1 MKTVVVVSQD
11 IAVVNLAEGILKRHH
26 NTVIFSGIQ
35 SALDYIYNTIPSL
48 VVIDIKLDDL
58 STVGIINDL
67 KDDPIFNQLP
77 FLAIL
82 SEDAVLRDLSA
93 LFVEDYLWKKDLGQE
108 LLTRVNIAIL
118 RSERIVEIN
127 PLTHLP
133 GNISINRQI
142 EERLE
147 SGVSFAFAYADLDF
161 FKPFN
166 DKYGFSRGD
175 EVIKITSRIILN
187 VVKNR
192 QQQGSF
198 IGHIGGDDFVFI
210 MDIPLIEETSQEI
223 IDTFDRLIPSFYDQ
237 EDRDCGFILS
247 VDRQGKRNQ
256 FPIMGISIG
265 ITDNRHRQFFHYG
278 ELTEAAS
285 EMKKHAKKNR
295 ESSYSIDKRRFDD
308 SLKTPSA

>member
-1 MKTVVVVSQD
+1 MKTVVIVSQD
-11 IAVVNLAEGILKRHH
+11 IVVVNLAEGILKRLY
-26 NTVIFSGIQ
+26 NAVIFKGMQ
-35 SALDYIYNTIPSL
+35 PALDYIYNTIPSL
-48 VVIDIKLDDL
+48 VVVDIELDDR
-58 STVGIINDL
+58 STVGLINDL

-77 FLAIL
+77 FLA
-82 SEDAVLRDLSA
+82 VLADHSSLKDLPA
-93 LFVEDYLWKKDLGQE
+93 LFVEDYLWEKDLEQE
-108 LLTRVNIAIL
+108 LLTRVNLAIL

-147 SGVSFAFAYADLDF
+147 RGVSFAFAYADLDF

-175 EVIKITSRIILN
+175 EVINITGRIILN

-198 IGHIGGDDFVFI
+198 IGHIGGDDFIFI
-210 MDIPLIEETSQEI
+210 MDIPLIEETSREI

-237 EDRDCGFILS
+237 EDRDCGFIIA
-247 VDRQGKRNQ
+247 VDRQGNRNQ

-278 ELTEAAS
+278 ELTEIAS
-285 EMKKHAKKNR
+285 EMKKHAKKSPG
-295 ESSYSIDKRRFDD
+295 SSYIIDKRLDDD
-308 SLKTPSA
+308 SLKNPSA

>member
-1 MKTVVVVSQD
+1 MKTVVIVSQD
-11 IAVVNLAEGILKRHH
+11 IVIVNLAEGILKKLYY
-26 NTVIFSGIQ
+26 TIVFTSIQ
-35 SALDYIYNTIPSL
+35 AALDYIYNSIPSL
-48 VVIDIKLDDL
+48 VVVDIELDD
-58 STVGIINDL
+58 STTVGIINDL
-67 KDDPIFNQLP
+67 KDDPIFSQLP

-82 SEDAVLRDLSA
+82 SDTSLLKDLAAV
-93 LFVEDYLWKKDLGQE
+93 FVEDYLWEKDLGGE
-108 LLTRVNIAIL
+108 LLARVNLAID

-147 SGVSFAFAYADLDF
+147 NGVLFAFAYADLDF

-175 EVIKITSRIILN
+175 EVIKITGRIILN

-192 QQQGSF
+192 QRQGSF
-198 IGHIGGDDFVFI
+198 VGHIGGDDFVYI
-210 MDIPLIEETSQEI
+210 MDIQQIEETSQEI
-223 IDTFDRLIPSFYDQ
+223 IDSFNRLIPSFYDL
-237 EDRDCGFILS
+237 EDRNAGFIASL
-247 VDRQGKRNQ
+247 DRRGKKNR

-265 ITDNRHRQFFHYG
+265 ITDNQYRKYFHYG

-285 EMKKHAKKNR
+285 EMKKHAKKSR
-295 ESSYSIDKRRFDD
+295 GSSYSIDKRRQDNSVKD
-308 SLKTPSA
+308 PS